1 MAENSY
7 PAIAA
12 QRKAHPDGT
21 DTLDQ
26 IEKFAHAKL
35 FHQMTDALMFYY
47 TLPAFDKQ
55 TADLVNF
62 FDDFIKPFSEK
73 LSAVRLIQLLGK
85 ACEHTTPKAGLD
97 KLIPFEETVKKSRDA
112 VFMWKI
118 LKASLLNKAGDTK
131 EAKQLLSDL
140 EAEIEKAYAV
150 TLCVQSYY
158 HFTCAELWWG
168 LKEYQ
173 KHFNAAIL
181 YLAYTEVS
189 EIPQKLRTDVAV
201 KVGTSAILS
210 TDEYN
215 FGELM
220 QQPLMVELKGTEN
233 SWFLD
238 LLQAFHDGSI
248 DGYDKCIAQHKASI
262 AKSMLAPHADTIL
275 KEKMTLLALL
285 ELAFVSGGKKRVLG
299 FDTIAQACRVPIN
312 QVELVIMK
320 AMSKKLIRGTID
332 EVSKQ
337 VAVLWCKPRILD
349 NSRMDLLRNRIDAWA
364 AQSTT
369 LLHSLEDLTPELL
382 VS

>member
-1 MAENSY
+1 MAENY
-7 PAIAA
+7 PAIDA
-12 QRKAHPDGT
+12 QRKAHPDAGE
-21 DTLDQ
+21 TLDQ
-26 IEKFAHAKL
+26 IEKFANEKL

-55 TADLVNF
+55 TPDLVNF
-62 FDDFIKPFSEK
+62 FDDFVKPFSEK
-73 LSAVRLIQLLGK
+73 LSAVRLVQLLGE
-85 ACEHTTPKAGLD
+85 ACKHTTPKAGLD

-118 LKASLLNKAGDTK
+118 LKGSLLTKAGDTK
-131 EAKQLLSDL
+131 EAKQLVSDL
-140 EAEIEKAYAV
+140 ESEIEKAYAV

-173 KHFNAAIL
+173 KHFSSAIL
-181 YLAYTEVS
+181 YLAYTKVE
-189 EIPQKLRTDVAV
+189 EIPEKLRVDVAV

-210 TDEYN
+210 PDEYN

-220 QQPLMVELKGTEN
+220 QQPLMAELKGTDN
-233 SWFLD
+233 AWFLD
-238 LLQAFHDGSI
+238 LLKAFHDGGI
-248 DGYDKCIAQHKASI
+248 DGYDKCINQHKAAI
-262 AKSMLAPHADTIL
+262 GKSMLAPHVDTIL
-275 KEKMTLLALL
+275 KQKMILLALL
-285 ELAFVSGGKKRVLG
+285 ELAFVSGGKKRVLA
-299 FDTIAQACRVPIN
+299 FDTIAQACRVQMN
-312 QVELVIMK
+312 EVELIVMK

-349 NSRMDLLRNRIDAWA
+349 NSRMELLRQRIDTWA
-364 AQSTT
+364 SQSTT
-369 LLHSLEDLTPELL
+369 LLHSLEELTPELL